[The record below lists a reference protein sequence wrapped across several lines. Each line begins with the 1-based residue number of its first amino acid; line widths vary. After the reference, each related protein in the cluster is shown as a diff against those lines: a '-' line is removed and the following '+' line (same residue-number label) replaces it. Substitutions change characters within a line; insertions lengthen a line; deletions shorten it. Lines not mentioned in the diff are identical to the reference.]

1 MPSAAT
7 TDPVPVRPPPAFR
20 EDTELTYPAYDTT
33 GIAGAEIRSGVVTC
47 EACGCRLQRSTADTY
62 RHFAPMAGR
71 DARGDKVACA
81 DADHDRQGRAL

>member
-1 MPSAAT
+1 M
-7 TDPVPVRPPPAFR
+7 
-20 EDTELTYPAYDTT
+20 TYPAYDTT

-47 EACGCRLQRSTADTY
+47 EACGCRLQRATADTY

-81 DADHDRQGRAL
+81 DADHDRQGRALVAA

>member
-1 MPSAAT
+1 MPVMSWMLKTKARQL
-7 TDPVPVRPPPAFR
+7 P
-20 EDTELTYPAYDTT
+20 
-33 GIAGAEIRSGVVTC
+33 
-47 EACGCRLQRSTADTY
+47 QTY